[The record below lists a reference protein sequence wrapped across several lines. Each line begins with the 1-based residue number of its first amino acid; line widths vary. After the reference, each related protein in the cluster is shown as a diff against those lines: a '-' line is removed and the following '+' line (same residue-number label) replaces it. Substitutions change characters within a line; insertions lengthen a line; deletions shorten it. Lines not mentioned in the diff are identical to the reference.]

1 MEWLDA
7 GLLRRATTGLKCKD
21 SRLEAGMNEESTFMP
36 ASVYDRCSKG
46 KLKGLELFWAAPP
59 ATPGPAAPGP
69 TATTYWKVSGSS
81 IGG

>member
-7 GLLRRATTGLKCKD
+7 GLLRRAATASLKCKD
-21 SRLEAGMNEESTFMP
+21 SRLETGIGEESTFML

-46 KLKGLELFWAAPP
+46 KLKVLELFRAAPP

-69 TATTYWKVSGSS
+69 AATTYRKVER
-81 IGG
+81 